1 MRAGIVVSGIAH
13 AALLAW
19 GIISL
24 PSMKPLDASNIEQIP
39 VDFVTFAD
47 DTKINKGVQTAALVE
62 EAPKPPPAPKI
73 APDPPPLPKPE
84 PEPAPD
90 PTPTPPP
97 PAAAPPQPTPPEPTP
112 APPEPAPPE
121 PAPPA
126 PAPAETPPPDPVP
139 APPTTPSIAPMKDVP
154 TPRLRPNA
162 PPPKP
167 KQAPP
172 DTSQSDIDSIT
183 ALLDKRKL
191 EQMAAAE
198 PPPDTEQKET
208 AGSQT
213 GSASVAKMTA
223 NELDLL
229 RARLAQCWSPP
240 LGWTDPAEVRV
251 VLMIDLNAD
260 GSVAG
265 SPSVLEAPQGSYSTT
280 APESA
285 LRAVRRCAPYNLPPE
300 KYDDWKQVKI
310 TFDPRDMGG
319 A

>member
-1 MRAGIVVSGIAH
+1 MRAGIVVSAIAH
-13 AALLAW
+13 AALIAW

-24 PSMKPLDASNIEQIP
+24 PSIRPLDATNIEQIP
-39 VDFVTFAD
+39 VDFVEFAD
-47 DTKINKGVQTAALVE
+47 DTKINKGVQTAALVQE
-62 EAPKPPPAPKI
+62 VKPPPAPKVVE
-73 APDPPPLPKPE
+73 DPPPLPKPD
-84 PEPAPD
+84 PAPVPD
-90 PTPTPPP
+90 PAPTPPP
-97 PAAAPPQPTPPEPTP
+97 PAPAPPQPDPAPEP
-112 APPEPAPPE
+112 EPV

-126 PAPAETPPPDPVP
+126 PAPPEPKPDPTPKPDP
-139 APPTTPSIAPMKDVP
+139 APPTTASIAPLKDVP
-154 TPRLRPNA
+154 TPRIRPA

-172 DTSQSDIDSIT
+172 DTSKSDIDQIT

-191 EQMAAAE
+191 EQMAAADAPAE
-198 PPPDTEQKET
+198 PPKET
-208 AGSQT
+208 VGSQT

-223 NELDLL
+223 NELDML

-251 VLMIDLNAD
+251 VLMLSLNED

-265 SPSVLEAPQGSYSTT
+265 TPSVLESPQGAYSTT

-285 LRAVRRCAPYNLPPE
+285 LRAVRRCAPYNLPSE
-300 KYDDWKQVKI
+300 KYDEWKQVKV